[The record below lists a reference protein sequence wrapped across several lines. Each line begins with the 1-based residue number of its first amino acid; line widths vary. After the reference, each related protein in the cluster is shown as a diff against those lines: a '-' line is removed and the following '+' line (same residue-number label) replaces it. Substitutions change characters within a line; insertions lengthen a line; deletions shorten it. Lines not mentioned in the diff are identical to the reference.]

1 MRRLDCVPVAF
12 AANIELPVVD
22 PRLSGGPGFDLL
34 TLLAFLPSVISSL
47 FTQNEVGPRVPRTS
61 PARSVTDFTVV
72 FDRVHLLLEQAVVL
86 PRAKTPPAEGYWG
99 SN

>member
-22 PRLSGGPGFDLL
+22 PDLSGGPGFDLL

-47 FTQNEVGPRVPRTS
+47 FTQNKVGARVPRTS
-61 PARSVTDFTVV
+61 PARSVTDFTV
-72 FDRVHLLLEQAVVL
+72 FDRIHLQTAS
-86 PRAKTPPAEGYWG
+86 
-99 SN
+99 SNFFSNKL